1 MKKNMNGM
9 DPKGIPPRNNRD
21 SIAIPPG
28 ALESEILAINHAK
41 RSSRPSRNRSK
52 GTIWSKRRGELRHQ
66 FNGRERELWSPDFYK
81 EWLEYV
87 EAVENGELS
96 GY

>member
-1 MKKNMNGM
+1 MRRQINW
-9 DPKGIPPRNNRD
+9 KGV
-21 SIAIPPG
+21 APG

-41 RSSRPSRNRSK
+41 RSITTRNRSN
-52 GTIWSKRRGELRHQ
+52 GTIWSKRRGALRQQ
-66 FNGRERELWSPDFYK
+66 FCGREQELWSPGFLK

-87 EAVENGELS
+87 RAVETGELR

>member
-1 MKKNMNGM
+1 MKRNMTEMNQ
-9 DPKGIPPRNNRD
+9 KG
-21 SIAIPPG
+21 IPPG
-28 ALESEILAINHAK
+28 ALESEVLSINEAK
-41 RSSRPSRNRSK
+41 RSIPTIDRRK
-52 GTIWSKRRGELRHQ
+52 GTIWSKRRGALRHQ
-66 FNGRERELWSPDFYK
+66 FNGREKEIWSPEFYR

>member
-1 MKKNMNGM
+1 MRRNMTGM
-9 DPKGIPPRNNRD
+9 NPKG
-21 SIAIPPG
+21 IPPG

-41 RSSRPSRNRSK
+41 RSSPNWGRGK
-52 GTIWSKRRGELRHQ
+52 GTIWSKRRGALRRQ
-66 FNGRERELWSPDFYK
+66 FCGRERELWSPEFYK

-87 EAVENGELS
+87 RAVETGELR